1 MLKKLDKIR
10 KSDNKIDVKNQII
23 YTSII
28 FCVGIILGIFSK
40 WLDNLSIDDSIWWMS
55 IIGKLNLRNF
65 FSNISIWLLI
75 ALIIS
80 IYSKS
85 SLKASLNTFVFF
97 VGVTVSYHLYTV
109 LFSGFNPKNYMMIWY
124 GLTIVSPLL
133 AFICFYSKSDNK
145 ISIIISSLILYVMFS
160 MCFNIGMWYFD
171 IKTILDLIVFLISC
185 YVLYVKPKN
194 IVISLFI
201 GLVLSFLIRIPY
213 YI

>member
-10 KSDNKIDVKNQII
+10 KSDNIIDVKNQII

-28 FCVGIILGIFSK
+28 FIVGIILGIFSK

-55 IIGKLNLRNF
+55 IIGKLDLRNF
-65 FSNISIWLLI
+65 FSNLSIWLLI

-201 GLVLSFLIRIPY
+201 GLVLSFLIKIPY

>member
-1 MLKKLDKIR
+1 MSDKKLKAKKPAFVIMKR
-10 KSDNKIDVKNQII
+10 ELRS
-23 YTSII
+23 Y
-28 FCVGIILGIFSK
+28 FSGP
-40 WLDNLSIDDSIWWMS
+40 
-55 IIGKLNLRNF
+55 IGYIVTGLFLVISGLLFFAAFFLQNRADLRNF

-109 LFSGFNPKNYMMIWY
+109 LFSGFNPKYYMMIWY